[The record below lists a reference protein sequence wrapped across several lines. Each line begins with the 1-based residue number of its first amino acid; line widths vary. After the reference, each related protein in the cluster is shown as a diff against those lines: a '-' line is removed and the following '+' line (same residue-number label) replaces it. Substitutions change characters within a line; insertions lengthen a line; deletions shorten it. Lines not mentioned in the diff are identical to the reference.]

1 MTVTGTPD
9 VTTPPGVFTVPAHIA
24 RRLLDHLR
32 AGTTDQCGGV
42 QTLDP
47 AIFTDPEIAA
57 RERDLIFGRVP
68 FIAAHGSELPE
79 PGDYVAKRL
88 PRNEVLI
95 VRQADRSVRVLV
107 NMCRHRGA
115 RLADE
120 GPGHRRL
127 FACTYHGW
135 SYDLDGALRNVT
147 FKESFGDPGPACSGL
162 VALPA
167 EERHGFVWVVDQPGA
182 PIDVAGWLGPE
193 TDAILDAYRMGDLVC
208 YQAGTFE
215 EPVNWKI
222 MHDAFLDGYHIK
234 FVHPKSAGRL
244 IHTNTYVIEDQG
256 RHCRFA
262 SPRKSLDQ
270 WLDGDPPPGE
280 PMAGHIMLSHFI
292 GPNCTLL
299 QLADNFQ
306 LLSFLPVSD
315 DPTRSRME
323 MRLLVPPLESTGL
336 DEAAWRQ
343 KWDKN
348 WRILEDV
355 LLGEDFPLLR
365 GIQQA
370 YASQAA
376 TPTILGRNEV
386 LNQAFHREVARL
398 RGGQAR

>member
-1 MTVTGTPD
+1 MTTVHESD
-9 VTTPPGVFTVPAHIA
+9 VFKVPAHIVSG
-24 RRLLDHLR
+24 LLAHLR
-32 AGTTDQCGGV
+32 AGTTDQCPDV
-42 QTLDP
+42 QRLDP
-47 AIFTDPEIAA
+47 KIFTDPEIAA

-68 FIAAHGSELPE
+68 FIAAHSTELPE
-79 PGDYVAKRL
+79 PGDFVAKHL

-95 VRQADRSVRVLV
+95 VRQPDRSVRVLV

-115 RLADE
+115 RLADD
-120 GPGHRRL
+120 GPGHSRV
-127 FACTYHGW
+127 FACPYHGW
-135 SYDLDGALRNVT
+135 SYDLDGALRNIT
-147 FKESFGDPGPACSGL
+147 FRSSFGDPDPSCTGL
-162 VALPA
+162 VQLPA
-167 EERHGFVWVVDQPGA
+167 EERHGFIWVVDQPGA

-193 TDAILDAYRMGDLVC
+193 TDAILASYRMDGLQC

-234 FVHPKSAGRL
+234 FVHPNSAGRL
-244 IHTNTYVIEDQG
+244 IHTNTYVIDDQG

-262 SPRKSLDQ
+262 SPRKSLDR
-270 WLDGDPPPGE
+270 WLEADPPPTE

-299 QLADNFQ
+299 QLADNYQ
-306 LLSFLPVSD
+306 LLSFTPVSD
-315 DPTRSRME
+315 DPGRCRME
-323 MRLLVPPLESTGL
+323 MRLLVPPLETTGL
-336 DEAAWRQ
+336 DESAWRD
-343 KWDKN
+343 KWNKN

-370 YASQAA
+370 YTNQAA
-376 TPTILGRNEV
+376 TATLLGRNEV

-398 RGGQAR
+398 RGDAAAQ